1 MKELE
6 SIYNSFLAGSRITT
20 DSREVK
26 TGDIFIALKGENHNG
41 NTFAEKAV
49 AQGAKHVV
57 IDEAAY
63 NTAPQCLLVPDT
75 LQFLQ
80 QLANHHRRK
89 LNIPILGITGTNGKT
104 TTKELCH
111 PVKHGC
117 LHGIRYRGNGGQP
130 SGGNKRIM

>member
-6 SIYNSFLAGSRITT
+6 LIYNSFLAGSRITT

-26 TGDIFIALKGENHNG
+26 DGDIFIALKGENHNG
-41 NTFAEKAV
+41 NTFAAKAV

-57 IDEAAY
+57 IDEVAY
-63 NTAPQCLLVPDT
+63 NTAPQCVLVPDT

-89 LNIPILGITGTNGKT
+89 LNNHWHKW
-104 TTKELCH
+104 KND
-111 PVKHGC
+111 
-117 LHGIRYRGNGGQP
+117 YQ
-130 SGGNKRIM
+130 RIVSRRSFSKI

>member
-6 SIYNSFLAGSRITT
+6 SIYNSFLAGCRITT

-26 TGDIFIALKGENHNG
+26 DGDIFIALKGENHNG

-63 NTAPQCLLVPDT
+63 NTAPQCVLVPNT

-80 QLANHHRRK
+80 QLANYHRDKRQNHH
-89 LNIPILGITGTNGKT
+89 
-104 TTKELCH
+104 E
-111 PVKHGC
+111 
-117 LHGIRYRGNGGQP
+117 
-130 SGGNKRIM
+130 RIMSRRSFQKI

>member
-63 NTAPQCLLVPDT
+63 NTAPPEIEHSHLGDHRDKRQ
-75 LQFLQ
+75 
-80 QLANHHRRK
+80 NH
-89 LNIPILGITGTNGKT
+89 
-104 TTKELCH
+104 
-111 PVKHGC
+111 
-117 LHGIRYRGNGGQP
+117 YQ
-130 SGGNKRIM
+130 RIMSRRSFPKI

>member
-63 NTAPQCLLVPDT
+63 NTAPQCVLVPDT

-80 QLANHHRRK
+80 QLAPPEIEHSHLGNHRDKRQNHH
-89 LNIPILGITGTNGKT
+89 
-104 TTKELCH
+104 E
-111 PVKHGC
+111 
-117 LHGIRYRGNGGQP
+117 
-130 SGGNKRIM
+130 RIMSRRSFQKI

>member
-57 IDEAAY
+57 IDEALTRLPNAY
-63 NTAPQCLLVPDT
+63 SFPTPCNSCNNWP
-75 LQFLQ
+75 
-80 QLANHHRRK
+80 
-89 LNIPILGITGTNGKT
+89 T
-104 TTKELCH
+104 TTA
-111 PVKHGC
+111 
-117 LHGIRYRGNGGQP
+117 GN
-130 SGGNKRIM
+130 